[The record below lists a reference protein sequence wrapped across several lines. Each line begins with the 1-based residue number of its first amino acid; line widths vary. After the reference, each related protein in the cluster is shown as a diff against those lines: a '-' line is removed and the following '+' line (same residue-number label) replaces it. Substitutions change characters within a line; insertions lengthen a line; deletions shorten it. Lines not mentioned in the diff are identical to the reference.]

1 MSSHL
6 SAVKRSIYMHVSHLA
21 VLLCL
26 IYYSLKADSVAN
38 NQLFIIID
46 NQVFQM
52 SGTVLY

>member
-6 SAVKRSIYMHVSHLA
+6 SAVKRSIYMNVSHLA

-38 NQLFIIID
+38 IQLFIIID